1 MNSIKVKAS
10 AHPTM
15 GIVLLGGLSDP
26 ALRLPYHNS
35 AGICYSLADRE
46 SVAETTLT
54 ITDEKMEN
62 TLNGETLDVKDTRS
76 PFKLID
82 LYKEQ
87 INRKYS
93 GHIYFN
99 SVNRNIISGSS
110 DAGAAALGKC
120 ISWLLPN
127 VDKNDLELNMR
138 KVSESAGRSFYG
150 GLTVTEGIKKPLT
163 RQILDESKFENY
175 RILSVVFPHK
185 RKPSDDIHFN
195 QPKSEYYKKRIM
207 NADQNVITLKELARK
222 NQIKDIFELAMR
234 DTDDYHYLNGLVDV
248 KIVTEEMQV
257 LMEEIHEIRKKIW
270 VTYIVTGG
278 NSVFLI
284 TEEKNVERVRNVA
297 LEHSREI
304 YLLKVAGGARVIQ
317 TGDSNLKTE

>member
-1 MNSIKVKAS
+1 
-10 AHPTM
+10 
-15 GIVLLGGLSDP
+15 
-26 ALRLPYHNS
+26 
-35 AGICYSLADRE
+35 
-46 SVAETTLT
+46 
-54 ITDEKMEN
+54 
-62 TLNGETLDVKDTRS
+62 
-76 PFKLID
+76 
-82 LYKEQ
+82 
-87 INRKYS
+87 
-93 GHIYFN
+93 
-99 SVNRNIISGSS
+99 
-110 DAGAAALGKC
+110 
-120 ISWLLPN
+120 
-127 VDKNDLELNMR
+127 MR

-150 GLTVTEGIKKPLT
+150 GLTVTEGIEKPLT

-234 DTDDYHYLNGLVDV
+234 DTDDYHYLNSLVDV
-248 KIVTEEMQV
+248 KIVTEEMKV
-257 LMEEIHEIRKKIW
+257 LMEEVQEIRKKMW

-278 NSVFLI
+278 NSVFLV
-284 TEEKNVERVRNVA
+284 TEEKDVESIRNVA

-304 YLLKVAGGARVIQ
+304 HLLKVTGGARVIQ